1 MGIEGEREMLEEKI
15 GERIKGGKVRV
26 ERSEILERMW
36 NIGWKKKNRRKIL
49 KGKFK
54 KIVEMLSKIKN
65 EIINY

>member
-1 MGIEGEREMLEEKI
+1 MLEEKI